1 MVEEALLKEMQA
13 LLGLEAELLQRL
25 PGEGAPGPGDAG
37 AFKDKDKDKDKDEG
51 ERLRELE
58 NILRE
63 MESRGDTLLAGLKAA
78 VDRERGTQDGGGP
91 GMGGSGADRFRLL
104 LERAREKREEHL
116 LQLRQR
122 LETVGREIER
132 ARSERK
138 ALSGYRPARYGEPR
152 FLDRKG

>member
-1 MVEEALLKEMQA
+1 VVEEALLKEMQA
-13 LLGLEAELLQRL
+13 LLALEAELLQHL

-37 AFKDKDKDKDKDEG
+37 AFKDKDKDKDEEEHLHG
-51 ERLRELE
+51 LE
-58 NILRE
+58 NVLRE
-63 MESRGDTLLAGLKAA
+63 MESRGNTLLADLKAA
-78 VDRERGTQDGGGP
+78 VGRESGTQDGAGP
-91 GMGGSGADRFRLL
+91 GVEGSGADRFRLF

-138 ALSGYRPARYGEPR
+138 ALSGYRPARCGEPR